1 MEWWNNFLDTFNGKC
16 DFLDSRPITDLQ
28 TDACASGLGA
38 FFKGDLFYSNLLVD
52 AQPLAYLHINYKE
65 ALCVVFSGQR
75 WASSWYN
82 KTVFVYCDNTAA
94 VAMINKG
101 STRNPVMMTYLRD
114 LFWLSATY
122 NFRIRAVHIAG
133 KLNTTA
139 DHVSRLH
146 EASHF
151 LSFINILQQFSSC
164 LPFSLS
170 AVDHMSWSCYYL
182 LIGTFLSQ

>member
-1 MEWWNNFLDTFNGKC
+1 MLSTVLEH
-16 DFLDSRPITDLQ
+16 S
-28 TDACASGLGA
+28 SSA
-38 FFKGDLFYSNLLVD
+38 FFKGDWFYSNLLVD
-52 AQPLAYLHINYKE
+52 AQPLAHLHINYKE
-65 ALCVVFSGQR
+65 ALCVVFAAER
-75 WASSWYN
+75 WASSWCN

-101 STRNPVMMTYLRD
+101 STRDPVMMTYLQH

-139 DHVSRLH
+139 DHISRLH

-151 LSFINILQQFSSC
+151 MSFLEFLHQHICSFCCGPHVLVLL
-164 LPFSLS
+164 LPS
-170 AVDHMSWSCYYL
+170 HRYL
-182 LIGTFLSQ
+182 FITVVTYTFAFYF